1 VTENEII
8 LNGALSGESRVIDFL
23 YDKYALQLRYFAYKY
38 LNSNSEVDDILQ
50 EAFVGL
56 WENRKRIVSEL
67 MAKGFLYKYIRN
79 EAVTRLRKRDVKKRF
94 EKFHNFEESEES
106 FLGNLIEAEVLHNL
120 SQAISSLP
128 DSCRTICLMSLKGM
142 KLQEISEKLNIS
154 VNTVKKQKS
163 ISNARIRKI
172 MEELFLFLIS
182 I

>member
-1 VTENEII
+1 MTENEII